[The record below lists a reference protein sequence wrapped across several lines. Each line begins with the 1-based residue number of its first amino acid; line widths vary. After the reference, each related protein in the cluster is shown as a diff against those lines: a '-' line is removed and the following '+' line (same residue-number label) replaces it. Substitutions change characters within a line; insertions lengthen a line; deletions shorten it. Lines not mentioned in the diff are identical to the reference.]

1 MTYRINNIEV
11 PPENPYKHDLLE
23 RQPLVRFLSDLI
35 ARLDESFVMT
45 LDSPFGTGKTTM
57 VRMLM
62 EELKCKGHRCTY
74 FNAWEVD
81 YATDPLVAL
90 VSSIDRV
97 DLGSKEAND
106 KNRKNLQKVK
116 EIATALAKPS
126 MIAVVKALTS
136 GSVNL
141 DEIIR
146 AISSIPT
153 TDVKANIVEEFNQEC
168 KLLDDFKNKLKEA
181 VEQLLTANKKTNLVV
196 FVDELDRCRPT
207 FAIHLLERI
216 KHMFDIP
223 NIVFVLSIDKKQIE
237 ASTKAVYGAEIDATE
252 YLRRFFDLEYGI
264 PTVNTQDYINSL
276 ITRCN
281 LTQKFEQRNNNSMT
295 GQDRTHFVNFFTEIA
310 EAMNLSLRAC
320 ERCITRLRIVMDQ
333 TPTSQ
338 HLHPV
343 LVALLIVLHSN
354 KPDFYSRIISGN
366 ASPDDVIEE
375 LISISEGK
383 IQQSDNNI
391 KVIHAYLLIA
401 DPDRERAQ
409 QRNHQLVLDAKSD
422 NNLYATSLMN
432 LKQSIMDT
440 DHQFDISL
448 ADIAKKIDLVSWIR
462 E

>member
-116 EIATALAKPS
+116 ELATALAKPS

-136 GSVNL
+136 GSVDL
-141 DEIIR
+141 AEIIR

-237 ASTKAVYGAEIDATE
+237 ASTKAVYGAEINATE

-264 PTVNTQDYINSL
+264 PTVNTNDYINSL

-281 LTQKFEQRNNNSMT
+281 LTQNFEQRNNNSMT
-295 GQDRTHFVNFFTEIA
+295 AQDRTHFVNFFTEIA

-338 HLHPV
+338 YLHPV
-343 LVALLIVLHSN
+343 LVALLIVLRSN

-375 LISISEGK
+375 LISISGGK
-383 IQQSDNNI
+383 IQQSDYNI

>member
-11 PPENPYKHDLLE
+11 PPENPFQHDLLE
-23 RQPLVRFLSDLI
+23 RQSLVKFLSDLI
-35 ARLDESFVMT
+35 ARLDGSFVMA

-62 EELKCKGHRCTY
+62 EKLKCKGHQCTY

-97 DLGSKEAND
+97 DLGSEEAND

-116 EIATALAKPS
+116 DLTTALARPS
-126 MIAVVKALTS
+126 MIAAVKALTS
-136 GSVNL
+136 GLIDL
-141 DEIIR
+141 DEIIK

-153 TDVKANIVEEFNQEC
+153 TDVKSNIVEEFNQEC
-168 KLLDDFKNKLKEA
+168 NLLDNFKEELKEA
-181 VEQLLTANKKTNLVV
+181 VEQLPKVNKKNNLVI

-237 ASTKAVYGAEIDATE
+237 ASTKAVYGAEINATE
-252 YLRRFFDLEYGI
+252 YLRRFFDLEYAI
-264 PTVNTQDYINSL
+264 PTVNTQDYIDSL

-281 LTQKFEQRNNNSMT
+281 LTPNFEQRNNNST
-295 GQDRTHFVNFFTEIA
+295 TANDRTHFVNFFTEIA

-338 HLHPV
+338 YLHPI
-343 LVALLIVLHSN
+343 LVALLIVLRSN
-354 KPDFYSRIISGN
+354 KPDFYSRIISGK

-375 LISISEGK
+375 LISISGGK

-391 KVIHAYLLIA
+391 IILHAYLLLA
-401 DPDRERAQ
+401 DSDRERAQ
-409 QRNHQLVLDAKSD
+409 ERNHQLVLDAKSGD
-422 NNLYATSLMN
+422 NSYATSLMN
-432 LKQSIMDT
+432 MKQYIANFG
-440 DHQFDISL
+440 QLRISL
-448 ADIAKKIDLVSWIR
+448 AEIAKKIDLVSWVR